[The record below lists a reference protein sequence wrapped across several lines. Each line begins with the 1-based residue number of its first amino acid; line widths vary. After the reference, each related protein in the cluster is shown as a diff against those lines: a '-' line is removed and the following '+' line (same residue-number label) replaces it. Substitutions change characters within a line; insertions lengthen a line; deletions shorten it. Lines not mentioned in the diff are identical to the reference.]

1 MTRQE
6 RRKTAAEKETDCLTC
21 VIKTK
26 EWLKVRHGQPNSI
39 IGGGVCEKQQRR
51 DNNNNNNNGFG
62 SEATFARDLPITP
75 AAGFSGAALTRS
87 VTGQRQRGIAN
98 GRSIL
103 QRSAAQSCFMI
114 SN

>member
-1 MTRQE
+1 M
-6 RRKTAAEKETDCLTC
+6 K
-21 VIKTK
+21 
-26 EWLKVRHGQPNSI
+26 
-39 IGGGVCEKQQRR
+39 KQQRSE
-51 DNNNNNNNGFG
+51 NNNDGFG

-103 QRSAAQSCFMI
+103 ERSAAQSRFMI
-114 SN
+114 PN